1 MRIVI
6 YDSGVGGLSIYQAVH
21 AALPEHDYI
30 FLSDNQAFPYGT
42 KSEEDL
48 LNRVHQVTH
57 AVMDHY
63 EPQLVIVACNTAST
77 LALDSLRDTYDARF
91 IGVVPAIKPAAT
103 LSQTRHIA
111 VLATPATVERPYTK
125 RLITEHA
132 QGCRVDLIAAPSM
145 VALAETKLRG
155 EGVDLAELEK
165 IMLPI
170 KSDQSIDTLVLA
182 CTHYPLLK
190 PEIKQVLGQDTH
202 VKHIID
208 SADAIAR
215 RAMTV
220 LSQMAS
226 EQGDK
231 GQAPPTDAKQRV
243 RQHTA
248 LFTRQ
253 ENWSDEFLAYLEKLS
268 FDQIDHIRV

>member
-6 YDSGVGGLSIYQAVH
+6 YDSGVGGLSIYMAVQ

-42 KSEEDL
+42 KSEQEL
-48 LNRVHQVTH
+48 LGRVHLVTR
-57 AVMDHY
+57 AVMEHY
-63 EPQLVIVACNTAST
+63 APHLIVVACNTAST

-103 LSQTRHIA
+103 VSKTRHIA

-125 RLITEHA
+125 RLIDEHA
-132 QGCRVDLIAAPSM
+132 HGCKVDLIAAPTM
-145 VALAETKLRG
+145 VALAEAKLRG
-155 EGVDLAELEK
+155 EAVDMQELEN
-165 IMLPI
+165 ILFPV
-170 KSDQSIDTLVLA
+170 KSDHSIDTLVLA

-190 PEIKQVLGQDTH
+190 SEIEHVLGKETH
-202 VKHIID
+202 VKHVID

-215 RAMTV
+215 RSMTV
-220 LSQMAS
+220 LSELAADQVGNCGGLPLHS
-226 EQGDK
+226 RPCG
-231 GQAPPTDAKQRV
+231 
-243 RQHTA
+243 RQHIA

-253 ENWSDEFLAYLEKLS
+253 ESWSDEFLGYLEKLG
-268 FDQIDHIRV
+268 FDQIAHISV